1 MDKLIYIL
9 FVFIGGA
16 ASAVQAPINAGLGK
30 RIGVLE
36 TGLWSFSTGMA
47 LLLILTLF
55 LGKGQFGAV
64 LTAPKWQLLGGIL
77 GVIAVCSMIV
87 AAPQLGIGLAMV
99 CIIFGQVLIAIVIDS
114 LGLFGTETVPLDYN
128 RIIGVLL
135 MFVGIIFVY
144 RSKMG
149 V

>member
-9 FVFIGGA
+9 FVIVGGA
-16 ASAVQAPINAGLGK
+16 AAAVQAPINAGLGK

-36 TGLWSFSTGMA
+36 TGLWSFSTGML

-64 LTAPKWQLLGGIL
+64 TAAPKWQLLGGIL
-77 GVIAVCSMIV
+77 GVICVCSMIV
-87 AAPQLGIGLAMV
+87 AAPSLGIGLATV
-99 CIIFGQVLIAIVIDS
+99 CILFGQITIAIVIDS
-114 LGLFGTETVPLDYN
+114 LGLFGVETVPLDYN

-135 MFVGIIFVY
+135 MFIGIIFVY
-144 RSKMG
+144 RNKLG